1 MIKLKIGCKVVN
13 CDHQK
18 LCEADFKFNILKH
31 HQKLCTAVILKFN
44 FEISK
49 HRQNCLAD
57 ALCEVQLWLATARHN
72 YCNKAEDPLGMRG
85 RQRNVET
92 V

>member
-57 ALCEVQLWLATARHN
+57 ALCEVQLWLAC
-72 YCNKAEDPLGMRG
+72 YCQTQLLQLSRG
-85 RQRNVET
+85 SSRNERET
-92 V
+92 EKR